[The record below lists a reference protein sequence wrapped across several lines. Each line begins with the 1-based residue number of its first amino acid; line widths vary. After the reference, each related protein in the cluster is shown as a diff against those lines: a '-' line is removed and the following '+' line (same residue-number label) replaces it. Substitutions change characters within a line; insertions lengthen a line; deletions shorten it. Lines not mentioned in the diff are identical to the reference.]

1 MTDSIILPII
11 IAILGSGG
19 FTALVTALIGAN
31 QRRKDRNDNISKK
44 LDGIEK
50 KLDDHIAENEVQFVM
65 MDRARILQ
73 FADEISRKM
82 QHSEE
87 SFNDILSAIDNYED
101 YCDHHKNFANSK
113 ATISIELIK
122 ETFKAVYQDRKFI

>member
-1 MTDSIILPII
+1 MSDSIFSII
-11 IAILGSGG
+11 IAVLGSGG

-31 QRRKDRNDNISKK
+31 QRRKDRNDQISQK

-50 KLDDHIAENEVQFVM
+50 KLDDHIAENEVQFVL

-73 FADEISRKM
+73 FADEISRKVP
-82 QHSEE
+82 HSEE
-87 SFNDILSAIDNYED
+87 SFTDILSAIDHYED

-113 ATISIELIK
+113 ATISIGIIK
-122 ETFKAVYQDRKFI
+122 EVYKEVYQDRKFI